1 MKKRNPERRRH
12 ARAAANL
19 LIQYR
24 FDTFEAFVTEYIEE
38 ISEGGLS
45 VRNPELIRP
54 VGTTVHLQFVLRDGT
69 WLIEGLARVAR
80 IEETPERRMAL
91 EFVDIDE
98 ASVTLIRRMVQE
110 GADEEVP
117 TEDLLFGL

>member
-1 MKKRNPERRRH
+1 MTQRNDERRRH
-12 ARAAANL
+12 PRAPANL

-24 FDTFEAFVTEYIEE
+24 FDTFDAFVTEYIED

-45 VRNPELIRP
+45 IRDPELTRP
-54 VGTTVHLQFVLRDGT
+54 AGTTVHLQFVLRDGT

-80 IEETPERRMAL
+80 IEDTPERRMAL
-91 EFVDIDE
+91 EFVDLDE
-98 ASVTLIRRMVQE
+98 ASVTLIQRMVQK
-110 GADEEVP
+110 GADEDVP